1 MFKNILIPISSE
13 FYPKHVLNFSVFLA
27 TKFKSK
33 INLVYI
39 IEEKTLEQTDKLSN
53 GFRTF
58 YDKNDTKKDIIG
70 KQKQTAD
77 NIIFDY
83 AKFIYDN
90 QKISFSKKMVRGEFS
105 TVIKNE
111 TKKKDY
117 DLILMGFQKGSTLNY
132 RLFEKINVP
141 VWVKMVGDTGSI
153 LGVCSNLAP
162 NKKVPDFSIRLSK
175 FLGWDLNMI
184 YVVDTEDNVEVN
196 SKGIRSS
203 RKPERELVFSAQNFI
218 ERMENKNIN
227 VKLKKGNLLKE
238 TLNAADKF
246 NSNLIIIG
254 REHKEKGFFGFPFK
268 NFKKK
273 MVEKGKYSLLFLN

>member
-1 MFKNILIPISSE
+1 MFENILIPISSE

-39 IEEKTLEQTDKLSN
+39 IEEKTLKQTDKLSN

-90 QKISFSKKMVRGEFS
+90 QKISFSKKMVKGEFS
-105 TVIKNE
+105 KIINNE
-111 TKKKDY
+111 TKEKKY
-117 DLILMGFQKGSTLNY
+117 DLVLMGFQKGSTLNY

-153 LGVCSNLAP
+153 LAVCSNLAP
-162 NKKVPDFSIRLSK
+162 NKNVPDFSVKLSK
-175 FLGWDLNMI
+175 SLGWDLNMI

-196 SKGIRSS
+196 CEGVRSS
-203 RKPERELVFSAQNFI
+203 KKPERELVFSAQKFI
-218 ERMENKNIN
+218 DGMENKN
-227 VKLKKGNLLKE
+227 VSMKLIKGNLLRE
-238 TLNAADKF
+238 TLNAAGKY

-254 REHKEKGFFGFPFK
+254 REHKEKGLFGFPFK

-273 MVEKGKYSLLFLN
+273 MVEKGKYSLIFLN